1 MGKRGE
7 EDRSKRV
14 SSQAF
19 WRTDDV
25 WLPCLLSIL
34 APKTAWKAIH
44 VLVLACYCL
53 LASHRRPRR
62 SQQSFLLCTP
72 PPLLLAWNGRRKESL
87 TRRRR
92 RLEWAS
98 FLGWML
104 QQGRTT
110 NCFRP
115 INLSNCEDSTRQ
127 PVHISN
133 NYTRQLEATLGID
146 TSKHWRL
153 CLPTNDGRQALLRLL
168 SSRMPFF
175 SIEAR
180 KTFSKYGKL

>member
-25 WLPCLLSIL
+25 WLPCLLPIL

-62 SQQSFLLCTP
+62 SQQQSFLQCTTTIASCMEWKKKRKP
-72 PPLLLAWNGRRKESL
+72 HKKKKTRVSLLFR
-87 TRRRR
+87 
-92 RLEWAS
+92 
-98 FLGWML
+98 ML

-127 PVHISN
+127 LVHISN
-133 NYTRQLEATLGID
+133 NYSRQLEATLGID